1 MHIMTALLRRGRQPS
16 IQGSE
21 NPDLKHDLVLEFNE
35 PREDE
40 RKSVN
45 EFSLMEYN
53 FALFFG
59 LAMQLYEATLVSDH
73 TPLDQFL
80 EGDSRALTAQ
90 QQEGLRLFQDTTT
103 VRCINCHG
111 GAEFTHASVRNV
123 EPNRLF
129 RRAPNILDN
138 GFFNIGVRPT
148 FEDLGV
154 GGNDPFGTP
163 LAEARLASQGRFD
176 DQNLDPPLSSSNIP
190 GVDGAFKAPGLR
202 NVELTAPYFHNGGQS
217 TLAQVIDFYSRGG
230 DFQPIHGREGEN
242 RPLSTLNLSPES
254 KAALVAFLKALTDE
268 RVRSRRAPFDHLELF
283 VPDGHPGD
291 SVAVT
296 DDGTGKATDSLVR
309 IPAVGSD
316 GGPPLPSFLA
326 PPAAASK

>member
-1 MHIMTALLRRGRQPS
+1 M
-16 IQGSE
+16 
-21 NPDLKHDLVLEFNE
+21 
-35 PREDE
+35 
-40 RKSVN
+40 
-45 EFSLMEYN
+45 
-53 FALFFG
+53 
-59 LAMQLYEATLVSDH
+59 
-73 TPLDQFL
+73 
-80 EGDSRALTAQ
+80 
-90 QQEGLRLFQDTTT
+90 
-103 VRCINCHG
+103 
-111 GAEFTHASVRNV
+111 
-123 EPNRLF
+123 
-129 RRAPNILDN
+129 
-138 GFFNIGVRPT
+138 
-148 FEDLGV
+148 
-154 GGNDPFGTP
+154 
-163 LAEARLASQGRFD
+163 
-176 DQNLDPPLSSSNIP
+176 SSSDVP
-190 GVDGAFKAPGLR
+190 GVDGAFNAPGLR

-230 DFQPIHGREGEN
+230 DFQPIHGREGEI

-268 RVRSRRAPFDHLELF
+268 RVRSRRAPFDHPELF